1 MCLPV
6 WYVCK
11 LGAQVI
17 IFLSFLSKIALLEKH
32 LGASKKEAEKICN
45 KEYGGYVSY
54 PKLKELHTTSL
65 GKANTLADTDP
76 EELEEL
82 ERVKTYSVKCYLLYL
97 VGCLV
102 VWR

>member
-1 MCLPV
+1 
-6 WYVCK
+6 
-11 LGAQVI
+11 
-17 IFLSFLSKIALLEKH
+17 

-54 PKLKELHTTSL
+54 PKLKELYTTSL
-65 GKANTLADTDP
+65 GKANTLA
-76 EELEEL
+76 ELEEL
-82 ERVKTYSVKCYLLYL
+82 ERVMTCYVKCYLLYL